1 MVHKELVVGVHGLH
15 AAPAT
20 PAAVTRGFGSRSSE
34 RIQIHADAG
43 GGRRY
48 RLHWR
53 TRRARVR
60 GRFAV
65 GVAAGAAATSQAAVA
80 IRPLFMLL
88 VFDLKEEE
96 STLPRLLLLCQCYC

>member
-1 MVHKELVVGVHGLH
+1 VIHKELVVGMHGLH
-15 AAPAT
+15 AATAT

-65 GVAAGAAATSQAAVA
+65 GVAAGAAAAASKAAVA
-80 IRPLFMLL
+80 IRPFMLL
-88 VFDLKEEE
+88 VFDLKQEE

>member
-1 MVHKELVVGVHGLH
+1 MVGVHGLH
-15 AAPAT
+15 AAPTT

-96 STLPRLLLLCQCYC
+96 STLPRLLLLCQYYCC